1 MRKTIA
7 VAAAAAALSTF
18 ASFGLSRA
26 APQPVRR
33 GDLDI
38 SSPYIPPAT
47 PKPTKAEKVAA
58 SIRMVKAEA
67 KRARKAAYLMAR
79 VANGSIATP

>member
-1 MRKTIA
+1 MKKTIA

-18 ASFGLSRA
+18 ASFGLSRS

-33 GDLDI
+33 GDLDM

-47 PKPTKAEKVAA
+47 PKPTKAERVAA
-58 SIRMVKAEA
+58 SFHMVKAEA
-67 KRARKAAYLMAR
+67 KRARKAARLMAL
-79 VANGSIATP
+79 AAKGSIAAP

>member
-7 VAAAAAALSTF
+7 VAAASAVLSTF

-26 APQPVRR
+26 APRPVRR
-33 GDLDI
+33 GDLDM

-47 PKPTKAEKVAA
+47 PKPTKAERLVA
-58 SIRMVKAEA
+58 STRMVKAEA
-67 KRARKAAYLMAR
+67 KRARKAASLMAR